1 MDWFYVPMVK
11 MHALLAWC
19 SVGLFLVRGLAHQFG
34 AAWVMDERLRTLV
47 FSSHVLI
54 VVSGLSLW
62 GAMHYDPRYE
72 PWMTAKFIALGAYFA
87 LGHWG
92 IGRGEFRVIGYLL
105 ALIALAYVVAV
116 STTRQVL
123 LGL

>member
-1 MDWFYVPMVK
+1 MDWFYGPMVK

-19 SVGLFLVRGLAHQFG
+19 SIVLFLVRGLAHQFG
-34 AAWVMDERLRTLV
+34 AAWVTDERLRTLV

-62 GAMHYDPRYE
+62 GALHLDPRYE
-72 PWMTAKFIALGAYFA
+72 TWMTAKFIALGIYFA
-87 LGHWG
+87 TGHWAF
-92 IGRGEFRVIGYLL
+92 GRGEFRLLGYVL
-105 ALIALAYVVAV
+105 ALVALAYVMAV
-116 STTRQVL
+116 SVTRQVL